1 MLISTAVLNEAHLK
15 ITSLF
20 EIPTQHYLSIVR
32 YAVRS
37 TAGVAQPDIQSTYN
51 QPSIP
56 QSIFREYDARIKG
69 LSG

>member
-37 TAGVAQPDIQSTYN
+37 TAGVAQPDLQNHRQFFETMT
-51 QPSIP
+51 Q
-56 QSIFREYDARIKG
+56 ELVELHLKDM
-69 LSG
+69 